1 MVPSLALMAGLPLG
15 CLGRVMQRSHSK
27 EHRTGSRL
35 GFISPGSGEP
45 KRPLLC
51 MRLTV
56 PAKEPYQRDMPHMY
70 NHTC

>member
-1 MVPSLALMAGLPLG
+1 MAGLPLG

-27 EHRTGSRL
+27 SHGVGSGL

-45 KRPLLC
+45 KKPLLC
-51 MRLTV
+51 MRLTG
-56 PAKEPYQRDMPHMY
+56 PAKEPYQRDMPHMH